1 MQREVFSLQI
11 IKRFDTFSGVLEK
24 PTLNPKESVE
34 LLLSQV
40 KLCNV
45 LSDECRFKS
54 LHPCMIGTP
63 FTSFVRLGVCI
74 NVAIP
79 LLAYAPSCPNQRVDA
94 LGARDDEAIIYSTDD
109 QFSPTDMGNLINAA
123 YRQIF
128 FHAFKWDREIVLES
142 QLRNRQITV
151 RDFIRGLLLSKTFID
166 SFYNKNSNYRFV
178 EHCVQKVLGRRVY
191 SNAEKIAWSAVV
203 MTKGVKGFVDELL
216 NSAEYIENF
225 GENTVP
231 YQRRR
236 ILPSRAVGE
245 TPFNITTP
253 RYDAYYRNQL
263 GFPQPIWQESV
274 RNFRSYD
281 RQPKTGDP
289 SLFLRMAQSISPKA
303 GKPNTT
309 SIYDIDIDKKVPYR
323 RR

>member
-1 MQREVFSLQI
+1 M
-11 IKRFDTFSGVLEK
+11 
-24 PTLNPKESVE
+24 
-34 LLLSQV
+34 
-40 KLCNV
+40 
-45 LSDECRFKS
+45 
-54 LHPCMIGTP
+54 
-63 FTSFVRLGVCI
+63 
-74 NVAIP
+74 AIP
-79 LLAYAPSCPNQRVDA
+79 LLAYAPTCPNQRVDA

-109 QFSPTDMGNLINAA
+109 QFSPTDMGDLINAA

-151 RDFIRGLLLSKTFID
+151 RDFIRGLLLSNTFID

-216 NSAEYIENF
+216 NSDEYIENF

-231 YQRRR
+231 YHRRR

-245 TPFNITTP
+245 IPFNITSP
-253 RYDAYYRNQL
+253 RYDAYYRSQL
-263 GFPQPIWQESV
+263 GFPQSIWQESV
-274 RNFRSYD
+274 RTFVPYER
-281 RQPKTGDP
+281 RAKTGDP
-289 SLFLRMAQSISPKA
+289 TLFLSMAKSISPRVGA
-303 GKPNTT
+303 PSST
-309 SIYDIDIDKKVPYR
+309 STANIDIAKSVPYR
-323 RR
+323 KI

>member
-1 MQREVFSLQI
+1 M
-11 IKRFDTFSGVLEK
+11 
-24 PTLNPKESVE
+24 
-34 LLLSQV
+34 
-40 KLCNV
+40 
-45 LSDECRFKS
+45 
-54 LHPCMIGTP
+54 
-63 FTSFVRLGVCI
+63 
-74 NVAIP
+74 AIP
-79 LLAYAPSCPNQRVDA
+79 LLAYAPSCPNHRVDP

-109 QFSPTDMGNLINAA
+109 LFSPTEIGNLIQAA

-128 FHAFKWDREIVLES
+128 FHAFRWDREIVLES

-151 RDFIRGLLLSKTFID
+151 RDFIRGLLLSNTFID

-178 EHCVQKVLGRRVY
+178 EHCIQKVLGRKVY

-216 NSAEYIENF
+216 NSDEYIENF

-245 TPFNITTP
+245 IPFNITSP
-253 RYDAYYRNQL
+253 RYDAYHRNQL

-289 SLFLRMAQSISPKA
+289 TLFLSMAESISPKG
-303 GKPNTT
+303 GKPNYK
-309 SIYDIDIDKKVPYR
+309 SISDIDIEKTVPYR

>member
-1 MQREVFSLQI
+1 M
-11 IKRFDTFSGVLEK
+11 
-24 PTLNPKESVE
+24 
-34 LLLSQV
+34 
-40 KLCNV
+40 
-45 LSDECRFKS
+45 
-54 LHPCMIGTP
+54 
-63 FTSFVRLGVCI
+63 
-74 NVAIP
+74 AIP
-79 LLAYAPSCPNQRVDA
+79 LLAYSPSCPNQRVDA

-109 QFSPTDMGNLINAA
+109 LFSPTEMGNLIDAA

-151 RDFIRGLLLSKTFID
+151 RDFIRGLLLSNTFID

-191 SNAEKIAWSAVV
+191 SDAEKIAWSAVV
-203 MTKGVKGFVDELL
+203 MTKGIKGFIDELL
-216 NSAEYIENF
+216 NSNEYIENF

-236 ILPSRAVGE
+236 ILPSRVVGE
-245 TPFNITTP
+245 IPFNITSP
-253 RYDAYYRNQL
+253 RYDDYHRNQL

-274 RNFRSYD
+274 RKFLPYD
-281 RQPKTGDP
+281 SQAKAGDP
-289 SLFLRMAQSISPKA
+289 NLFLNMAKSINSRASVPT
-303 GKPNTT
+303 PT
-309 SIYDIDIDKKVPYR
+309 STYNIDIDKTVPYR